1 MAILLTILKV
11 IGIILLVILGLV
23 LLIILLVL
31 FSPISYRI
39 TANHNENDTRARAKV
54 SFLVVNGLVSFIK
67 GEGLDYGVKVLFFKI
82 YPRGGK
88 KKPGSPEEEQVE
100 DYFSVDLPDE
110 EELQSLEESGNSAEN
125 ETISSNVSENVV
137 VNPDSEITN
146 AETDNGD
153 LLDIDAFLDSD
164 EDSNDDAVQSDNIDE
179 SSDNVEQPEG
189 EENISEKKESKL
201 SAILSKFKKK
211 DTGEPK
217 AEKEKVPLTDKIDEA
232 LDKADE
238 KIDELDKKYIE
249 AMKKLDHVD
258 QFLDKVY
265 VQKTIKRAFKIIKR
279 LFGTIKPKKSKGYI
293 HMGLGSAA
301 DTGMILGKLAAFYP
315 LYGRWLTIEPDFYYK
330 VIEVDIDIKGR
341 IYLFRFVGP
350 ALGMVLTPSF
360 WKTIKL
366 AKKI

>member
-1 MAILLTILKV
+1 MAILLTILKI

-54 SFLVVNGLVSFIK
+54 GFLVVNGLVSFIK
-67 GEGLDYGVKVLFFKI
+67 GEGLDYGVKILFFKI

-88 KKPGSPEEEQVE
+88 KKPGTADGEEQTE

-110 EELQSLEESGNSAEN
+110 EELQSLEGNDTGNLIEETGES
-125 ETISSNVSENVV
+125 SENS
-137 VNPDSEITN
+137 SE
-146 AETDNGD
+146 DM
-153 LLDIDAFLDSD
+153 LDIDAFMDSGEPESQPGD
-164 EDSNDDAVQSDNIDE
+164 TSGEDNYLEAPDFSSEASASESDTSN
-179 SSDNVEQPEG
+179 
-189 EENISEKKESKL
+189 KKESKL

-232 LDKADE
+232 LEKADD
-238 KIDELDKKYIE
+238 KIDALDKKYVE

-265 VQKTIKRAFKIIKR
+265 VQKTIQRSFKIIKR

-315 LYGRWLTIEPDFYYK
+315 LYGKWLTIDPDFYYK
-330 VIEVDIDIKGR
+330 VIEGDLDIKGR

-350 ALGMVLTPSF
+350 ALGMALTPSF

>member
-39 TANHNENDTRARAKV
+39 TANHNEKDTRAKAKV
-54 SFLVVNGLVSFIK
+54 GFLVVNGLVSFIK
-67 GEGLDYGVKVLFFKI
+67 GEGLDYGVKILFFKV

-88 KKPGSPEEEQVE
+88 KKPGSEDGEEQTE

-110 EELQSLEESGNSAEN
+110 EELQSLEGSDAGSVTEDEDMLDINAFL
-125 ETISSNVSENVV
+125 TSE
-137 VNPDSEITN
+137 DSEIQSN
-146 AETDNGD
+146 DSTDQSDIEDD
-153 LLDIDAFLDSD
+153 LLESPDFSSEDNSFDAD
-164 EDSNDDAVQSDNIDE
+164 
-179 SSDNVEQPEG
+179 SSD
-189 EENISEKKESKL
+189 KKESKL
-201 SAILSKFKKK
+201 AAILSKFKKK
-211 DTGEPK
+211 DNSESKT
-217 AEKEKVPLTDKIDEA
+217 EKEKVPLTDKIDEA
-232 LDKADE
+232 LDKADD
-238 KIDELDKKYIE
+238 KIDALDKKYVEI
-249 AMKKLDHVD
+249 MKKIDHVD

-301 DTGMILGKLAAFYP
+301 DTGMILGNLAAFYP
-315 LYGRWLTIEPDFYYK
+315 LYGKWLTIDPDFYYK
-330 VIEVDIDIKGR
+330 VIEGDIDIKGR
-341 IYLFRFVGP
+341 IYLFRIVGP
-350 ALGMVLTPSF
+350 ALGMALTPSF

>member
-88 KKPGSPEEEQVE
+88 KKPGSPGEEQVE

-110 EELQSLEESGNSAEN
+110 EELQSLEGAGSE
-125 ETISSNVSENVV
+125 NVSEETHVAEDETGQDETV
-137 VNPDSEITN
+137 SSDDTTN
-146 AETDNGD
+146 DEDM
-153 LLDIDAFLDSD
+153 LDIDAFLDSD

-189 EENISEKKESKL
+189 EDNISEKKESKL

-211 DTGEPK
+211 DRREPK

-330 VIEVDIDIKGR
+330 VIEGDIDIKGR